1 MEGGGGGLGGVDFR
15 SKIPGIYFVGIFQ
28 KKRQIISKIGRG
40 GAVRLAVC
48 VP

>member
-1 MEGGGGGLGGVDFR
+1 MGGGGGGGGGFLIKT
-15 SKIPGIYFVGIFQ
+15 SWHIFVGIFH
-28 KKRQIISKIGRG
+28 KKRKIISKIGRG